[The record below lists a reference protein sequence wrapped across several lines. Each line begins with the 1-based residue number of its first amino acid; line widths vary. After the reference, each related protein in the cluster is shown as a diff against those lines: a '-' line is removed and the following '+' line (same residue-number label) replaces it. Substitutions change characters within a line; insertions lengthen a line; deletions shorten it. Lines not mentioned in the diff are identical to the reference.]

1 MKRRVVITGLGVI
14 APNGIGKDAFW
25 SALKSGRSGIR
36 RITRFDPCP
45 FPTQFAGE
53 VDFDPSLYISHKQ
66 MKRMDRTSFLAV
78 SAAKMAVEDA
88 KLDIKNEDPDR
99 IGVTIGTA
107 MAGHGKILE
116 QHKVFIEKGPMRID
130 TFTAIAS
137 FPDAPSSQISIEL
150 GINGPSFS
158 MATACSS
165 ASDAIGYAFNAIR
178 NKALDIVIMGGADAP
193 IFAPILGSFC
203 VLRALSKRNDNPEQA
218 SRPFDKTR
226 DGFVLGEGAGILIL
240 EDMEHAVRRNAHIYG
255 EILGFGMTCDAY
267 HMTKPEPSGK
277 QAIRALKLAL
287 DDAGIKPEDVG
298 YINAHGTSTPLNDKN
313 ETDVIKDVF
322 SSYAYKLPVSSIKSM
337 IGHLI
342 GAAGSVEL
350 IGGLMALEKGIIPP
364 TINYEVQDP
373 DCDLNYVPNKSVKKA
388 VSIMLKNSFGF
399 GGKNSALV
407 VGKFTPLEKDVNIKR
422 DSLSGF
428 GG

>member
-14 APNGIGKDAFW
+14 APNGVGKRAYWD
-25 SALKSGRSGIR
+25 ALKQGRSGIR
-36 RITRFDPCP
+36 RITRFDPSP

-53 VDFDPSLYISHKQ
+53 ADFDPAKFISFKQ
-66 MKRMDRTSFLAV
+66 LKRMDRTSHLAV

-88 KLDIKNEDPDR
+88 GLKIKDEDPER
-99 IGVTIGTA
+99 IGVVVGTA

-116 QHKVFIEKGPMRID
+116 QHDVFIKKGPMKID

-158 MATACSS
+158 IATACSS

-178 NKALDIVIMGGADAP
+178 NKDLDTVIMGGADTP
-193 IFAPILGSFC
+193 IFPPILSAFC
-203 VLRALSKRNDNPEQA
+203 VLRALSKRNDAPEMA
-218 SRPFDKTR
+218 SRPFDKAR

-240 EDMEHAVRRNAHIYG
+240 EDLEHALGRNAHIYG
-255 EILGFGMTCDAY
+255 EVLGFGMTCDAY
-267 HMTKPEPSGK
+267 HMTKPEPSGS
-277 QAIRALKLAL
+277 QAIRALKQAL
-287 DDAGIKPEDVG
+287 QDANVKPTQIQ

-313 ETDVIKDVF
+313 ETFIIREVF
-322 SSYAYKLPVSSIKSM
+322 GKHADMLPISSIKSM

-350 IGGLMALEKGIIPP
+350 IGALMALEEGVIPP
-364 TINYEVQDP
+364 TINYETP
-373 DCDLNYVPNKSVKKA
+373 DSECDLDFVPNKARELKVNTL
-388 VSIMLKNSFGF
+388 LKNSFGF

-407 VGKFTPLEKDVNIKR
+407 VKSFKG
-422 DSLSGF
+422 
-428 GG
+428 

>member
-1 MKRRVVITGLGVI
+1 MKRRVVITGLGVL
-14 APNGIGKDAFW
+14 APNGVGKRAFW
-25 SALKSGRSGIR
+25 DALKKGQSGIR
-36 RITRFDPCP
+36 RITRFDPSP

-53 VDFDPSLYISHKQ
+53 VDFDPSKYISHKQ
-66 MKRMDRTSFLAV
+66 LKRMDRTSHLAV

-88 KLDIKNEDPDR
+88 KLKIQDEDPDR

-116 QHKVFIEKGPMRID
+116 QHNVFIEKGPMKID

-137 FPDAPSSQISIEL
+137 FPDAPSSQVSIEL
-150 GINGPSFS
+150 GIHGPSFS
-158 MATACSS
+158 IATACSS

-178 NKALDIVIMGGADAP
+178 NNDLDIVIIGGADTP
-193 IFAPILGSFC
+193 IFPPILGSFC
-203 VLRALSKRNDNPEQA
+203 VLRALSKKNDAPHEA

-226 DGFVLGEGAGILIL
+226 DGFVLGEGAGMLIL
-240 EDMEHAVRRNAHIYG
+240 EDLEHALKRGAHVYA
-255 EILGFGMTCDAY
+255 EVLGFGMTCDAY
-267 HMTKPEPSGK
+267 HMTKPDPSSA
-277 QAIRALKLAL
+277 QAIRALNLAL
-287 DDAGIKPEDVG
+287 LDANIKPEDVQ

-313 ETDVIKDVF
+313 ETFVIRKVF
-322 SSYAYKLPVSSIKSM
+322 GKHAEKLAVSSIKSM

-350 IGGLMALEKGIIPP
+350 IGGLVAMEEGVIPP
-364 TINYEVQDP
+364 TINYKVPDP
-373 DCDLNYVPNKSVKKA
+373 NCDLDYVANKARQAEVN
-388 VSIMLKNSFGF
+388 IMVKNSFGF

-407 VGKFTPLEKDVNIKR
+407 VKKYK
-422 DSLSGF
+422 

>member
-14 APNGIGKDAFW
+14 APNGVGKRSFW
-25 SALKSGRSGIR
+25 DALKEGRSGIR
-36 RITRFDPCP
+36 RISRFDPAA

-53 VDFDPSLYISHKQ
+53 VDFDPAEFISPKQ
-66 MKRMDRTSFLAV
+66 LKRMDRTSHLAV

-88 KLDIKNEDPDR
+88 GLKLQDENSNR
-99 IGVTIGTA
+99 IGVMIGTA
-107 MAGHGKILE
+107 MAGHGMILE
-116 QHKVFIEKGPMRID
+116 QHNAFRDKGPMRID

-150 GINGPSFS
+150 GIHGPSFS
-158 MATACSS
+158 IATACSS

-178 NKALDIVIMGGADAP
+178 NKELDIIIMGGSDAP
-193 IFAPILGSFC
+193 IFPPILSAFC
-203 VLRALSKRNDNPEQA
+203 ILRALSTRNDAPSKA

-240 EDMEHAVRRNAHIYG
+240 EDLEHALRRNAHIYG

-277 QAIRALKLAL
+277 QAIRALKQAL
-287 DDAGIKPEDVG
+287 KDARVRPEDIQYV
-298 YINAHGTSTPLNDKN
+298 NAHGTSTPLNDAN
-313 ETDVIKDVF
+313 ETVILKEVF
-322 SSYAYKLPVSSIKSM
+322 GSHAYKLAVSSIKSM

-350 IGGLMALEKGIIPP
+350 IGALVALEEGIIPP
-364 TINYEVQDP
+364 TINYEVPDP
-373 DCDLNYVPNKSVKKA
+373 ECDLDYVPNEARKLDVNL
-388 VSIMLKNSFGF
+388 ILKNSFGF

-407 VGKFTPLEKDVNIKR
+407 VGKYKER
-422 DSLSGF
+422 
-428 GG
+428 